1 MLACPL
7 YQETVAGGLD
17 QTMQEMLTL
26 QPTLACTTAVS
37 ASTSGGSAN
46 IENGNGN
53 KSIPIQLQTIFFFKH
68 ISRISK
74 DSFIRGK
81 SSMYLA

>member
-1 MLACPL
+1 MIMISLSRTLTICCGWVWVCRRSMLACPL

-46 IENGNGN
+46 IENRNGN
-53 KSIPIQLQTIFFFKH
+53 QL
-68 ISRISK
+68 
-74 DSFIRGK
+74 
-81 SSMYLA
+81 